1 MIGKGKAVVGKA
13 AALLKDEALGLIDDA
28 REAKAPIK
36 EGVSTF
42 LKKKS
47 VPLAPAKR
55 AAEKLPNEAATE
67 TAGGER
73 STERE
78 PPAQGNREYFR
89 RLIEETNKRA
99 SSSSSGKA
107 SSGA

>member
-42 LKKKS
+42 LKKTR
-47 VPLAPAKR
+47 PLPRPPVGSAVRSGSPQPK
-55 AAEKLPNEAATE
+55 E
-67 TAGGER
+67 TGSTSGG
-73 STERE
+73 S
-78 PPAQGNREYFR
+78 
-89 RLIEETNKRA
+89 
-99 SSSSSGKA
+99 
-107 SSGA
+107 

>member
-1 MIGKGKAVVGKA
+1 MASKALIVPVVY
-13 AALLKDEALGLIDDA
+13 
-28 REAKAPIK
+28 R
-36 EGVSTF
+36 
-42 LKKKS
+42 S

-107 SSGA
+107 SRGA

>member
-42 LKKKS
+42 LKK
-47 VPLAPAKR
+47 
-55 AAEKLPNEAATE
+55 
-67 TAGGER
+67 
-73 STERE
+73 
-78 PPAQGNREYFR
+78 
-89 RLIEETNKRA
+89 
-99 SSSSSGKA
+99 
-107 SSGA
+107 